1 MNSNHP
7 ALISGGLFFVIG
19 LALAAALFTGLLPHC
34 WHNGPSVCYWMTR
47 AAGGASAVVA
57 FLGLAMMFSRSAGAG
72 FGMAVGVFLNAILI
86 AGVAGP
92 LIGPCPSPMMHCH
105 SITQPVLIVA
115 AAVIAVI
122 ALIEIRRLASRC
134 SGYSPKINRMLPS
147 RNWPALPAKHRRKD
161 LESMTNPQPSQ
172 NVAGQPAK
180 AAGEYKPLTTFT
192 IAAANVTQR
201 PLRSILLGLIAAV
214 FTFLLFSSA
223 MVTANLE
230 AGISSL
236 AARMGADVLVVPQ
249 GQGKKIQSVILRAE
263 PSTFYLDGKLLDV
276 VQKLPGVAKA
286 SGQLFISSLDAQCCS
301 VKVQLIGIDEATDFV
316 IAPWL
321 KHAADKPLSG
331 NDVIVGDYIYGEI
344 GSTLKFFDQEYRIV
358 GRLAP
363 TGMGFD
369 SSIFMTLDAAR
380 RAGRAASPDRADEM
394 AQSLSAI
401 LVRVNPGVDPITVS
415 DELLDQLG
423 LKANVNFVFA
433 SNMMSDTSAK
443 LQKVV
448 SVMYTA
454 AGGFWAAAAVIMLIV
469 YFFAFSERQR
479 EFATLRALG
488 ASRGKVVGIVLAEA
502 FIISMLGSAVGIGLA
517 ALVVSNFSTVIA
529 HAIGLPY
536 LAPETGSWLRA
547 LAASVAAGILTV
559 PLASLPTAWRIGR
572 SDIFTTLRE
581 D

>member
-1 MNSNHP
+1 
-7 ALISGGLFFVIG
+7 
-19 LALAAALFTGLLPHC
+19 
-34 WHNGPSVCYWMTR
+34 
-47 AAGGASAVVA
+47 
-57 FLGLAMMFSRSAGAG
+57 
-72 FGMAVGVFLNAILI
+72 
-86 AGVAGP
+86 
-92 LIGPCPSPMMHCH
+92 
-105 SITQPVLIVA
+105 
-115 AAVIAVI
+115 
-122 ALIEIRRLASRC
+122 
-134 SGYSPKINRMLPS
+134 
-147 RNWPALPAKHRRKD
+147 
-161 LESMTNPQPSQ
+161 MTNPQPSQ
-172 NVAGQPAK
+172 NVAGHLAK

-201 PLRSILLGLIAAV
+201 PLRSLLLGLIAAV

-380 RAGRAASPDRADEM
+380 RAGRRNGSEPLGHSRAGE
-394 AQSLSAI
+394 
-401 LVRVNPGVDPITVS
+401 
-415 DELLDQLG
+415 
-423 LKANVNFVFA
+423 
-433 SNMMSDTSAK
+433 
-443 LQKVV
+443 
-448 SVMYTA
+448 
-454 AGGFWAAAAVIMLIV
+454 
-469 YFFAFSERQR
+469 
-479 EFATLRALG
+479 
-488 ASRGKVVGIVLAEA
+488 SR
-502 FIISMLGSAVGIGLA
+502 
-517 ALVVSNFSTVIA
+517 
-529 HAIGLPY
+529 
-536 LAPETGSWLRA
+536 R
-547 LAASVAAGILTV
+547 
-559 PLASLPTAWRIGR
+559 
-572 SDIFTTLRE
+572 
-581 D
+581 